1 MAVLLCRPRA
11 MAASRRRV
19 SALALLLVVA
29 LAVAVEK
36 ARAVRLHAVD
46 SAAPWGAEGRG
57 EDIDLREAKHE
68 DRGWSWKLP
77 QAAMTVVKECL
88 SSSSAPDT
96 TSCIR
101 TMAARALDR
110 VEKTQREINLGAGLV
125 LVPDAKETTRSL
137 DAAGGGGGGSNSSSA
152 SANGDEA
159 LGPRLLSLLKGY
171 SLRLQLPSSRTIREA
186 IDAPVNASSF
196 TGRRRNGGIA
206 PLLVF
211 GSSLLPVKM
220 SLLALLVGKAL
231 MLSTLAFAIP
241 ALRLLQ
247 GGGMGG
253 GGGGGGGHHC
263 H

>member
-1 MAVLLCRPRA
+1 MFRFRRRAPAVALSVAVVLAAVLVQEARCTRLRP
-11 MAASRRRV
+11 
-19 SALALLLVVA
+19 
-29 LAVAVEK
+29 
-36 ARAVRLHAVD
+36 VD
-46 SAAPWGAEGRG
+46 SAAPWGVDGKG
-57 EDIDLREAKHE
+57 GDDLDLKDGQQE

-77 QAAMTVVKECL
+77 QAAMTVVKDCL

-96 TSCIR
+96 ASCIR

-110 VEKTQREINLGAGLV
+110 VARAQREINLGAGLV
-125 LVPDAKETTRSL
+125 LVPDAKETAKETARSL
-137 DAAGGGGGGSNSSSA
+137 DTPGGGGGG
-152 SANGDEA
+152 DEA
-159 LGPRLLSLLKGY
+159 LGSRLLTLLQGY
-171 SLRLQLPSSRTIREA
+171 SLRLQLPSARTIREV
-186 IDAPVNASSF
+186 IDTPVNASAF

-253 GGGGGGGHHC
+253 GGGGGGGGHHC